1 MRTKPRP
8 SAAQSPPTPQSEP
21 APGFVFTPVPT
32 RTARHDGWTVARQHG
47 FLDHLA
53 RTGVVAAAAR
63 AVGMSAKSAQLLR
76 KRPGA
81 ESFAAA
87 WARALEEGRS
97 RAFDAAMAQG
107 FDGVLV
113 PILYRG
119 RQVGTRRVYDNR
131 VLLAALRVM
140 PPIARPAPPPERT
153 RETPKPGKPK

>member
-1 MRTKPRP
+1 MRAKPRP
-8 SAAQSPPTPQSEP
+8 QPARSPTQSEP
-21 APGFVFTPVPT
+21 APGFDFTPVPT
-32 RTARHDGWTVARQHG
+32 RTARHDGWTVARQHA
-47 FLDHLA
+47 FLGHLA
-53 RTGVVAAAAR
+53 QTGVVAAAAR

-87 WARALEEGRS
+87 WARALDEGRS

-107 FDGVLV
+107 FEGVLV

-140 PPIARPAPPPERT
+140 PHIAQAVPSLDGT
-153 RETPKPGKPK
+153 RKMPKPGKPK